1 MPKWWEPTTATSP
14 TKTTTVS
21 CASTTIPA
29 RNIILND
36 NWDYYVPYAF
46 TTSHVDNSRTL
57 TPRAGLTSSK
67 YTTFLPYGQ
76 PTPDGATAYLLTK
89 REGTTLV
96 FKQVYGMEP
105 LTPYLVV
112 TGAHDVSLTTD
123 QEQQIPT
130 YQQAIAAIGQSQINV
145 SHYSLRGTT
154 TTINNQTAAGMGAFI
169 MQADNLWHR
178 VKKTEGYTAAYIPPY
193 RAFILESAGPTG
205 INTLSMELID
215 DADGIDSIL
224 TIDHDGTER
233 WYDLNGREL
242 PGKPQHGIY
251 IHNGKKHAK

>member
-1 MPKWWEPTTATSP
+1 MPKWWEPTTAISP

-46 TTSHVDNSRTL
+46 TTNHVDNSRTL

-67 YTTFLPYGQ
+67 YTTFLPYGL

-112 TGAHDVSLTTD
+112 TGAHDVSLASD

-130 YQQAIAAIGQSQINV
+130 YQQATAAIGQSQINV

-154 TTINNQTAAGMGAFI
+154 TTLLVNIILGGI
-169 MQADNLWHR
+169 VPD
-178 VKKTEGYTAAYIPPY
+178 TETGDLTEDPAV
-193 RAFILESAGPTG
+193 GPA
-205 INTLSMELID
+205 L
-215 DADGIDSIL
+215 APR
-224 TIDHDGTER
+224 H
-233 WYDLNGREL
+233 
-242 PGKPQHGIY
+242 Q
-251 IHNGKKHAK
+251 

>member
-1 MPKWWEPTTATSP
+1 M
-14 TKTTTVS
+14 S

-46 TTSHVDNSRTL
+46 TTNHVDNSRTL

-67 YTTFLPYGQ
+67 YTTFLPYGL

-130 YQQAIAAIGQSQINV
+130 YQQAIAAIGQSQINM

-154 TTINNQTAAGMGAFI
+154 TTIKNQTAAGMGAFI

-178 VKKTEGYTAAYIPPY
+178 VKKTEGYTAVYIPPY

-205 INTLSMELID
+205 INTLSMEFID

-224 TIDHDGTER
+224 TIDHDDTER